1 MSTYLQ
7 LCNKVIN
14 EGGFE
19 QNELTDLSWG
29 QPEAGRR
36 MYPRVK
42 RAVASAWEDIQMS
55 RNEWEFNNKE
65 ITTLIY
71 PRFLVDGIVSALPSS
86 GPAPGVVYRGVESG
100 LELTVV
106 NVLQGPESDS
116 FYIDFVS
123 DGSHNRA
130 AFGETFEELSPNPGD
145 SSFEYVGRGAYRL
158 RDLDVFMREPRWD
171 TFVGYQERS
180 TPIPITFIP
189 WKNWLYKEM
198 SYTTTTRSA
207 PTFVSQDYKGD
218 ITFYPQTLS
227 PFNVNFIYPT
237 GPQIL
242 TDWDDVPSPTL
253 LPEEYHDW
261 IAWKALSSI
270 ARYDKNPDLMA
281 WADGKVDF
289 YKKRAERNLMPIP
302 SWSRNRYNGGYWPAR
317 GVS

>member
-86 GPAPGVVYRGVESG
+86 GPEPGVVYRGVESG
-100 LELTVV
+100 LELVVV
-106 NVLQGPESDS
+106 NVLQGPESDN
-116 FYIDFVS
+116 FYIDFTS
-123 DGSHNRA
+123 DGTRNRA
-130 AFGETFEELSPNPGD
+130 IIGETFEEVRPNAGD

-171 TFVGYQERS
+171 TFVGYQQNS
-180 TPIPITFIP
+180 NPVPITYIP
-189 WKNWLYKEM
+189 WKNWMYKEI
-198 SYTTTTRSA
+198 SYTTSTRSP

-218 ITFYPQTLS
+218 ITFYPQSLS
-227 PFNVNFIYPT
+227 PFNVNFVYPT

-242 TDWDDVPSPTL
+242 VDWDDVPAESL
-253 LPEEYHDW
+253 LPSEYHEW
-261 IAWKALSSI
+261 IAWKALSSL
-270 ARYDKNPDLMA
+270 ARFDKNPDLMA
-281 WADGKVDF
+281 WADKNVDF